1 MFFLG
6 FPGGTSGKES
16 PCQCRR
22 RKRRRCHLWVGKSLW
37 RRKWQPAP
45 VFFLEN
51 SMGRGAWRATVH
63 GAKVGHNWMHTHTQ
77 CPFCICKWN
86 LREWLRA
93 KILDVPIDISLQVV
107 STWAP
112 HHHRE
117 SPVGDLLKY
126 RSILNSF
133 ASAGVVLTALPPFG
147 EKICWET
154 SEEKKIHCG

>member
-1 MFFLG
+1 MALVLKNPPANAGDARDTGAISGSGRAFGEGNGNLLQYSFWKIPWAEE
-6 FPGGTSGKES
+6 PGGL
-16 PCQCRR
+16 Q
-22 RKRRRCHLWVGKSLW
+22 
-37 RRKWQPAP
+37 
-45 VFFLEN
+45 
-51 SMGRGAWRATVH
+51 SMGPKLDTTEC
-63 GAKVGHNWMHTHTQ
+63 THTQ

-93 KILDVPIDISLQVV
+93 KILDVPIDINLQVV

-112 HHHRE
+112 HHHQE